1 LGQFNYDTGP
11 QINVDDLI
19 MQSRLKRRTSRG
31 ELIQRRR
38 SVKPDPTG
46 LGDTQDEPIVE
57 IEKAEETPKQDR
69 EANSSVVKPV
79 SSDQKEFLQ
88 SIYNKYFKK
97 DESQLNNHDERR
109 YSSPETPSPKKSP
122 IRIKTSF
129 DSGSRLS

>member
-1 LGQFNYDTGP
+1 
-11 QINVDDLI
+11 
-19 MQSRLKRRTSRG
+19 
-31 ELIQRRR
+31 
-38 SVKPDPTG
+38 VKPDPTA

-57 IEKAEETPKQDR
+57 IEKVEETPKQDR

-97 DESQLNNHDERR
+97 DDSQLNNHDERR

-129 DSGSRLS
+129 ESGSRLS

>member
-1 LGQFNYDTGP
+1 MKP
-11 QINVDDLI
+11 ADLI
-19 MQSRLKRRTSRG
+19 AQ
-31 ELIQRRR
+31 
-38 SVKPDPTG
+38 
-46 LGDTQDEPIVE
+46 DTQEEAILE
-57 IEKAEETPKQDR
+57 LEKAEETPKIDR

-97 DESQLNNHDERR
+97 DESQLNNHENQG
-109 YSSPETPSPKKSP
+109 YSSPESPSPKKSP